1 MIDFTKIQQVQQEFV
16 SWLESRPG
24 MVNIKNK
31 YGVTRAQALCLLSE
45 LLEVENEVKTTHK
58 WWDKSPVNT
67 QKILE
72 ELTDLLSHI
81 ANVANE
87 LDIKLIL
94 EEDIRQTNSL
104 ESQFLSIS
112 SDIIQL
118 PYSTNKVFTRHK
130 ILTIFRK
137 YMQLVYSLKFNVEQL
152 EEEYYKKLEKNYSR
166 FK

>member
-1 MIDFTKIQQVQQEFV
+1 MIDFTKIQKVQQEFV
-16 SWLESRPG
+16 NWLESRPG

-31 YGVTRAQALCLLSE
+31 FGVTRAQALCLLSE

-67 QKILE
+67 QKVLE

-81 ANVANE
+81 ANVANQ

-94 EEDIRQTNSL
+94 EEEVRQTNTL

-112 SDIIQL
+112 GHIIQL
-118 PYSTNKVFTRHK
+118 PYSTNKAFVRHK
-130 ILTIFRK
+130 ILTIFSE
-137 YMQLVYSLKFNVEQL
+137 YVQLVYSLGFNINQL
-152 EEEYYKKLEKNYSR
+152 EEAYYEKLEKNYSR